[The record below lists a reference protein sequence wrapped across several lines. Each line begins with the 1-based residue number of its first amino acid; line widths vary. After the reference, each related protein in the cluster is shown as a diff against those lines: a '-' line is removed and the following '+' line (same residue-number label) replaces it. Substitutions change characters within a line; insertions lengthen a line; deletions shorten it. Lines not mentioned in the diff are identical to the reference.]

1 MGGCESI
8 LSIDIGTTRIKAGLV
23 DCNTLE
29 IAGGGSVSTPISY
42 PRKGWSEQD
51 PEELW
56 KAIVQAASAALEGF
70 EASRVSGVIF
80 STYLAGVVLLDR
92 DNYELTPIITWL
104 DERAHGL
111 PRELFSGVLK
121 VSGYNILHLV
131 DLLRLTGGAPSKTGK
146 DPLSKMVWLRENR
159 PDLFA
164 KAHTIGTLKTWV
176 LAKAV
181 GARIVSPDDAHLTW
195 LADTRGGRAVWSPR
209 LARRY
214 GIPLEKLP
222 RIASPT
228 DAAGKLESGAA
239 RDLGLPEGIP
249 VIVGAGD
256 IASAAVGSG
265 ALAAGE
271 YHIYVGTS
279 SWIGVHSTRRLLDVR
294 HYIGSLLSAKPGE
307 YLVIGEQEIAGGMI
321 DWILDATGM
330 DYSAVEDAH
339 SIPPGSEGLIATPW
353 LYGERTPVDDP
364 HAKGVIIGLTLRH
377 TKKHLVSAAVEG
389 VALNIA
395 WAMEHMVRLAGK
407 PKLVR
412 GVGGGFRLRT
422 LAKII
427 ASALNTTIE
436 IISQP
441 EMAGVRG
448 AGALAAA
455 SLKGSSIESEAGK
468 IPVSWRAEADSN
480 ASRVYRD
487 LLQVYREIYS
497 RLKSVFRRLS

>member
-214 GIPLEKLP
+214 GIPLENFQ
-222 RIASPT
+222 
-228 DAAGKLESGAA
+228 G
-239 RDLGLPEGIP
+239 
-249 VIVGAGD
+249 
-256 IASAAVGSG
+256 
-265 ALAAGE
+265 
-271 YHIYVGTS
+271 
-279 SWIGVHSTRRLLDVR
+279 
-294 HYIGSLLSAKPGE
+294 
-307 YLVIGEQEIAGGMI
+307 
-321 DWILDATGM
+321 
-330 DYSAVEDAH
+330 
-339 SIPPGSEGLIATPW
+339 
-353 LYGERTPVDDP
+353 
-364 HAKGVIIGLTLRH
+364 
-377 TKKHLVSAAVEG
+377 
-389 VALNIA
+389 
-395 WAMEHMVRLAGK
+395 
-407 PKLVR
+407 
-412 GVGGGFRLRT
+412 
-422 LAKII
+422 
-427 ASALNTTIE
+427 
-436 IISQP
+436 
-441 EMAGVRG
+441 
-448 AGALAAA
+448 
-455 SLKGSSIESEAGK
+455 
-468 IPVSWRAEADSN
+468 
-480 ASRVYRD
+480 
-487 LLQVYREIYS
+487 
-497 RLKSVFRRLS
+497 